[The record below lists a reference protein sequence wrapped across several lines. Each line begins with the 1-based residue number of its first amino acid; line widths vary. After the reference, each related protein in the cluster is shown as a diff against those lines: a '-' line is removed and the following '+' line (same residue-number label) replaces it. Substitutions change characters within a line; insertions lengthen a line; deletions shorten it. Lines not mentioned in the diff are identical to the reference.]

1 MGAGS
6 VGGPERLPPRAR
18 ASTRR
23 GGRPQPVPRLP
34 RHGDVLGNAGAA
46 QGRRERH
53 LRKLQPHPGDGLKV
67 LRLFT
72 DGASRGN
79 PGPAG
84 LGVVI
89 EDDVGMRLRGLH
101 RWLGVTTNNEAEYR
115 ALIEGLRAAQEW
127 KPDRLEVFL
136 DSKLVVEQV
145 GGRWRIKS
153 KELMPL
159 LRTAQELLGAFP
171 EASLTHVERAKNKGA
186 DALANKAI
194 DEYKA

>member
-46 QGRRERH
+46 QRRRDRH

-67 LRLFT
+67 LRMFT

-101 RWLGVTTNNEAEYR
+101 RWLGLTTNNEAEYR
-115 ALIEGLRAAQEW
+115 ALIEGLKAAQEW
-127 KPDRLEVFL
+127 KPDRRE
-136 DSKLVVEQV
+136 
-145 GGRWRIKS
+145 GY
-153 KELMPL
+153 
-159 LRTAQELLGAFP
+159 RTANPVGEQITGGARVQAPEL
-171 EASLTHVERAKNKGA
+171 
-186 DALANKAI
+186 
-194 DEYKA
+194 